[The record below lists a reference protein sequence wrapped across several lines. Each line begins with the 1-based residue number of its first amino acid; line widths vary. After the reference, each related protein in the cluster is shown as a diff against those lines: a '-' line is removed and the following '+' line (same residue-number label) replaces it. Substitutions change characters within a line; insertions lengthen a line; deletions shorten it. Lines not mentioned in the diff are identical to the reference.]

1 MARYRR
7 TDLKT
12 FDIEDMNFR
21 LKKIPKIYQD
31 IYERDLEPT
40 DYSYK
45 ILTRAYKKKKKK

>member
-1 MARYRR
+1 MARYRG

-31 IYERDLEPT
+31 IYEHNLEPT
-40 DYSYK
+40 DYSYI
-45 ILTRAYKKKKKK
+45 ILTRAYKKKK